1 MDGFENRDRN
11 SFQTHEDPSGEDR
24 SFENDQSHYRY
35 KVNPVS
41 QPYEDS
47 YDDLKTSSFYNEG
60 YKKPGKGKLKGL
72 LVPLL
77 IVALISSMI
86 TGGLVAS
93 YFTFVS
99 PSINQPEARNG
110 SSGDNIVPENTDV
123 KRVEIVNNSPKLPW
137 LQL

>member
-41 QPYEDS
+41 QPYEDR

-60 YKKPGKGKLKGL
+60 YKSRVRGSLKVIGSL
-72 LVPLL
+72 AHCSPDKFHDYRRSGSL
-77 IVALISSMI
+77 IFYLC
-86 TGGLVAS
+86 
-93 YFTFVS
+93 FTFDKS
-99 PSINQPEARNG
+99 AG
-110 SSGDNIVPENTDV
+110 SKEWQF
-123 KRVEIVNNSPKLPW
+123 R
-137 LQL
+137 